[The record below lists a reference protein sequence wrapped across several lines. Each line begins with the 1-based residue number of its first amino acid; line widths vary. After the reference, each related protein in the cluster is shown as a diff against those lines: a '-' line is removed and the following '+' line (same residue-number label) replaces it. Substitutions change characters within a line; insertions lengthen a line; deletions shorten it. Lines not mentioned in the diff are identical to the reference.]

1 MNIEKLLYVR
11 VYTHFASPGLHTA
24 SFLLGFMVRFL
35 AGGEMSRGLSGGAFV
50 KDYFTFLYVFLR
62 IN

>member
-35 AGGEMSRGLSGGAFV
+35 AGGGR
-50 KDYFTFLYVFLR
+50 
-62 IN
+62 